1 MSFIMLVIIAI
12 MIGYGITLAKDNIDM
27 INQINQNIRIELD
40 NQRTERMN
48 KWEQTKN
55 LDNNS

>member
-55 LDNNS
+55 SDKNS

>member
-40 NQRTERMN
+40 NQRNERMN

-55 LDNNS
+55 LDKKI

>member
-27 INQINQNIRIELD
+27 INQINQNIRIELE

-55 LDNNS
+55 LDKKI

>member
-27 INQINQNIRIELD
+27 ITQINQNIRIELD

-55 LDNNS
+55 LDKNS

>member
-12 MIGYGITLAKDNIDM
+12 MIGYGITLAKDNIDI

-55 LDNNS
+55 LDKNS

>member
-48 KWEQTKN
+48 KWEQSKN
-55 LDNNS
+55 LDKNS

>member
-1 MSFIMLVIIAI
+1 MLVIIAI
-12 MIGYGITLAKDNIDM
+12 MIGYGITLAKDHIDM
-27 INQINQNIRIELD
+27 VSQINQNIRIELD

-55 LDNNS
+55 LDKKI

>member
-12 MIGYGITLAKDNIDM
+12 MIGYGITLAKDHIDM
-27 INQINQNIRIELD
+27 VSQINQNIRIELD

-55 LDNNS
+55 LDKKI

>member
-48 KWEQTKN
+48 KWEQKKT
-55 LDNNS
+55 

>member
-27 INQINQNIRIELD
+27 IHQINQNIRIELD

-55 LDNNS
+55 LDKNS

>member
-1 MSFIMLVIIAI
+1 MSFIMLIIIAI
-12 MIGYGITLAKDNIDM
+12 MIGYGITLAKDHIDM
-27 INQINQNIRIELD
+27 VSQINQNIRIELD

-55 LDNNS
+55 LDKKI

>member
-55 LDNNS
+55 LDKNS

>member
-12 MIGYGITLAKDNIDM
+12 MIGYGITLVKDNIDM

-55 LDNNS
+55 LDKNS

>member
-27 INQINQNIRIELD
+27 INQINQNIRIELE
-40 NQRTERMN
+40 NQRTERMD

-55 LDNNS
+55 LDKKI

>member
-55 LDNNS
+55 LDKKI

>member
-27 INQINQNIRIELD
+27 INQINQNIRIELE
-40 NQRTERMN
+40 NQRNERMN

-55 LDNNS
+55 LDKKI

>member
-1 MSFIMLVIIAI
+1 MSFIMLVIVAI

-55 LDNNS
+55 SDKNS

>member
-12 MIGYGITLAKDNIDM
+12 MIWYGITLAKDNIDM